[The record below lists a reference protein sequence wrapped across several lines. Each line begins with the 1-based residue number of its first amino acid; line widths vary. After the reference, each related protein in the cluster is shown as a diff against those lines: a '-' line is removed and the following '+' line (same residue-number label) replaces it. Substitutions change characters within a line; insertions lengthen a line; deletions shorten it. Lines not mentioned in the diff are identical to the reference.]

1 MKKFYTFKQF
11 YPTFRIEARKFMKT
25 ERFLICRNYSVLTA
39 IVLLLFATI
48 TQRVSAQSLTNDLVS
63 HWPLDVIQGTKTPD
77 VVSGYDMNLNNLTA
91 ADLVAGYASNCF
103 SFANARQTLLS
114 RVHAAGDNLPINKH
128 PALTIVLW
136 INATGSGQ
144 TDLRFF
150 SEGNT
155 TNSNPLFNLGTH
167 STASDNSVDVFFRQ
181 AGWTEVTHI
190 RTTGQPLDG
199 TWHHF
204 AFVQQAD
211 GSRTIYIDGAA
222 DPLAIPAK
230 QAGNWSVND
239 TTIGGILRASPSHW
253 ITGLIDEVAV
263 WKRAL
268 SEEEIN
274 DVRANGVPSIGGPAL
289 PLEIKS
295 FTADFGT
302 VAQGDRVAL
311 RWDASKD
318 ATLSISP
325 GIGDVTGSSQF
336 GVGSIET
343 VVSQNTTYT
352 LTATRGAESLTAQ
365 ASVRVLSGVAPN
377 WRLVENFEFPPQ
389 GSWLNPEGI
398 FTRVNTGTNHV
409 LGYSSGDDLAA
420 VRLNSLTVRE
430 GQSATLFFRV
440 HVADP
445 SSTIGTTIGLTERPI
460 RFNDDFNANIGPYIR
475 FDRAGT
481 VNVTVSAR
489 NGVNGAYNPVADA
502 IEPGKIYNV
511 WIDAENRPFD
521 VVGGVQN
528 GGDRYSVHIAEE
540 GAVGRT
546 TLFTDY
552 LADRD
557 AVVIDPALGAPG
569 TNLIYVALCSFD
581 GGQGVNQVL
590 FDDIFLSAN
599 GFNST
604 VPVPAGSFR
613 IPIRMTNAM
622 FDAASNFS
630 ITWNAIAGK
639 TYTIRVKQ
647 TLDGPWIP
655 VESGY
660 PSGGATG
667 PTVTY
672 LDNSASF
679 AAQGFYQIVEDQ

>member
-1 MKKFYTFKQF
+1 
-11 YPTFRIEARKFMKT
+11 MKT
-25 ERFLICRNYSVLTA
+25 QLLLHCRNWSVLTA
-39 IVLLLFATI
+39 TLLLVAASAEN
-48 TQRVSAQSLTNDLVS
+48 VSGQSLTNDLVS
-63 HWPLDVIQGTKTPD
+63 HWPLDVVQGTKTPD

-91 ADLVAGYASNCF
+91 ADLVVGYASNCF

-114 RVHAAGDNLPINKH
+114 RVHAPTDNLPINKH

-190 RTTGQPLDG
+190 RTTAQPLDG

-204 AFVQQAD
+204 AFVQQDD
-211 GSRTIYIDGAA
+211 GSRTIYVDGVA

-230 QAGNWSVND
+230 AAGAWSVND

-268 SEEEIN
+268 SETEIN
-274 DVRANGVPSIGGPAL
+274 DVRVNGVPRIGGPAL

-295 FTADFGT
+295 FAADFGT

-325 GIGDVTGSSQF
+325 GIGDVTGSSLF

-343 VVSQNTTYT
+343 TVSQNTTYT

-365 ASVRVLSGVAPN
+365 ASVRVLTGVAPN

-389 GSWLNPEGI
+389 ASWLNPEGV
-398 FTRVNTGTNHV
+398 FTRVNTGTNFV
-409 LGYSSGDDLAA
+409 LGYSGGDDLAA
-420 VRLNSLTVRE
+420 IRLNSLAVRE

-440 HVADP
+440 NVADP
-445 SSTIGTTIGLTERPI
+445 ASTLGTTVGLTERPI
-460 RFNDDFNANIGPYIR
+460 RFNDDFDANIGPYVR
-475 FDRAGT
+475 VDRTAGT
-481 VNVTVSAR
+481 ANVTVSAR
-489 NGVNGAYNPVADA
+489 NGVGGAYNPMPEA
-502 IEPGKIYNV
+502 IEPGKVYNV

-528 GGDRYSVHIAEE
+528 GGDHYSVHIAEE

-546 TLFTDY
+546 TLFADY
-552 LADRD
+552 VADRN
-557 AVVIDPALGAPG
+557 AVNIDPALGAPL
-569 TNLIYVALCSFD
+569 TNLIYVFLCSFD
-581 GGQGVNQVL
+581 AGQGVNQVL
-590 FDDIFLSAN
+590 FDDFYLSAS

-604 VPVPAGSFR
+604 VPVPAKSFR
-613 IPIRMTNAM
+613 IPIRVTNAM
-622 FDAASNFS
+622 FDTASNFS
-630 ITWNAIAGK
+630 VTWNAIVGK
-639 TYTIRVKQ
+639 TYTINMK
-647 TLDGPWIP
+647 LSLNDLWIP
-655 VESGY
+655 VETGY
-660 PSGGATG
+660 PTGGATG
-667 PTVTY
+667 ATVTY
-672 LDNSASF
+672 LDTG
-679 AAQGFYQIVEDQ
+679 AAFQQQAFYQIVEE

>member
-1 MKKFYTFKQF
+1 M
-11 YPTFRIEARKFMKT
+11 
-25 ERFLICRNYSVLTA
+25 ERA
-39 IVLLLFATI
+39 
-48 TQRVSAQSLTNDLVS
+48 QGQSLTNDLVS

-77 VVSGYDMNLNNLTA
+77 VVSGYDMNLHNLTG
-91 ADLVAGYASNCF
+91 ADLVVGYASNCF
-103 SFANARQTLLS
+103 SFSNARQTLLS
-114 RVHAAGDNLPINKH
+114 RVHSPGDNLPINKH

-136 INATGSGQ
+136 INATGTGQ

-167 STASDNSVDVFFRQ
+167 STATDNSVDLFFRQ
-181 AGWTEVTHI
+181 AGWTEVNHI

-204 AFVQQAD
+204 AFVQQED
-211 GSRTIYIDGAA
+211 GSRTIYFDGVA

-230 QAGNWSVND
+230 QAGAWSVND

-268 SEEEIN
+268 SEAEIN
-274 DVRANGVPSIGGPAL
+274 DVRVNGVPSIGGPAL

-325 GIGDVTGSSQF
+325 GIGDVTASSQF

-352 LTATRGAESLTAQ
+352 LTATRGATSLTAQ
-365 ASVRVLSGVAPN
+365 VSVVVQTGVAPN
-377 WRLVENFEFPPQ
+377 WRWVENFELPPQ
-389 GSWLNPEGI
+389 GSWLNPEGV
-398 FTRVNTGTNHV
+398 FTRLNTGTNHV

-420 VRLNSLTVRE
+420 IRLNSLAVRE

-440 HVADP
+440 YVADAA
-445 SSTIGTTIGLTERPI
+445 STIGTTLGLTERPI
-460 RFNDDFNANIGPYIR
+460 RFNDDFNGNIGPYIR
-475 FDRAGT
+475 FDRAAGT
-481 VNVTVSAR
+481 ANVTVSAR
-489 NGVNGAYNPVADA
+489 NGVNGAYNPVPDA
-502 IEPGKIYNV
+502 IEPGTVYNV

-540 GAVGRT
+540 GAPSRT

-552 LADRD
+552 VADRD

-581 GGQGVNQVL
+581 AGQGVNQVL
-590 FDDIFLSAN
+590 FDDFYLSAN

-604 VPVPAGSFR
+604 VPVPAKSFR

-622 FDAASNFS
+622 FDTASNFS

-639 TYTIRVKQ
+639 TYTINVK
-647 TLDGPWIP
+647 LSLNDPWVP
-655 VESGY
+655 VETGY
-660 PSGGATG
+660 PAGGATG
-667 PTVTY
+667 ATVTY
-672 LDNSASF
+672 LDTG
-679 AAQGFYQIVEDQ
+679 AAFQPQAFYQIVEE

>member
-1 MKKFYTFKQF
+1 
-11 YPTFRIEARKFMKT
+11 MKT
-25 ERFLICRNYSVLTA
+25 QLLFHCRNWSALTA
-39 IVLLLFATI
+39 TAVLLI
-48 TQRVSAQSLTNDLVS
+48 TAGVERSPGQSLTNDLVS
-63 HWPLDVIQGTKTPD
+63 HWPLDVVQGTKTPD
-77 VVSGYDMNLNNLTA
+77 VVSGYDMNLNNLSA
-91 ADLVAGYASNCF
+91 ADLVVGYASNCF
-103 SFANARQTLLS
+103 SFSNARQTLLS
-114 RVHAAGDNLPINKH
+114 RVHAPGDNLPINKH

-136 INATGSGQ
+136 INATGTGQ

-181 AGWTEVTHI
+181 AGWTDVNHI
-190 RTTGQPLDG
+190 RTTAQPLDG

-211 GSRTIYIDGAA
+211 GSRMIYIDGVA
-222 DPLAIPAK
+222 DLLAIPAK
-230 QAGNWSVND
+230 AAGTWSVND

-302 VAQGDRVAL
+302 VVQGDRVTL

-325 GIGDVTGSSQF
+325 GVGDMTGSSQF

-343 VVSQNTTYT
+343 TVNQNTTYT
-352 LTATRGAESLTAQ
+352 LRATRGAESLTAQ
-365 ASVRVLSGVAPN
+365 VSVGVLTGVAPN
-377 WRLVENFEFPPQ
+377 WRLVENFELPPQ
-389 GSWLNPEGI
+389 GSWLNPEGV
-398 FTRVNTGTNHV
+398 FTRLNTGTNHV
-409 LGYSSGDDLAA
+409 LGYSNGDDLAA
-420 VRLNSLTVRE
+420 IRLNSLTLRE
-430 GQSATLFFRV
+430 GQRATMFFRV
-440 HVADP
+440 NVADP
-445 SSTIGTTIGLTERPI
+445 ASTIGTTVGLTERPI
-460 RFNDDFNANIGPYIR
+460 RFNDDFDANIGPYIR
-475 FDRAGT
+475 FDRTAGN
-481 VNVTVSAR
+481 VNAAVSAR
-489 NGVNGAYNPVADA
+489 NGVGGAYNPVADA
-502 IEPGKIYNV
+502 IEPGKVYNV
-511 WIDAENRPFD
+511 WIDAENRSFD

-528 GGDRYSVHIAEE
+528 GGDHYSVHLAEE

-552 LADRD
+552 VADRN
-557 AVVIDPALGAPG
+557 AVNIDPALGAPG
-569 TNLIYVALCSFD
+569 TNLIYIFLCSFD
-581 GGQGVNQVL
+581 ANQGVNQVL
-590 FDDIFLSAN
+590 FDDFYLSSG

-604 VPVPAGSFR
+604 VPVPAKSFR
-613 IPIRMTNAM
+613 IPIRISNAM
-622 FDAASNFS
+622 FDANSNFS

-639 TYTIRVKQ
+639 TYTINMKQ
-647 TLDGPWIP
+647 TLDGPWIL
-655 VESGY
+655 VEPGY
-660 PSGGATG
+660 PAGGATG
-667 PTVTY
+667 ATVTY

-679 AAQGFYQIVEDQ
+679 AAQGFYQIVEE

>member
-1 MKKFYTFKQF
+1 M
-11 YPTFRIEARKFMKT
+11 
-25 ERFLICRNYSVLTA
+25 
-39 IVLLLFATI
+39 ATI
-48 TQRVSAQSLTNDLVS
+48 TERASGQSLTNDLVS
-63 HWPLDVIQGTKTPD
+63 HWPLDAIQGTKTPD

-91 ADLVAGYASNCF
+91 ADLVVGYASNCF
-103 SFANARQTLLS
+103 SFSNARQTLLS
-114 RVHAAGDNLPINKH
+114 RVHTAGDNLPINKH

-136 INATGSGQ
+136 INATGTGQ

-167 STASDNSVDVFFRQ
+167 STATDNSVDVFFRQ
-181 AGWTEVTHI
+181 AGWAEVTHI

-211 GSRTIYIDGAA
+211 GSRTIYIDGVA

-230 QAGNWSVND
+230 PEGTWSVND

-268 SEEEIN
+268 TEAEIN
-274 DVRANGVPSIGGPAL
+274 DVRVNGVPSIGGPAL

-343 VVSQNTTYT
+343 TVNQNTTYT

-365 ASVRVLSGVAPN
+365 VSVGVLTGVAPN
-377 WRLVENFEFPPQ
+377 WRLVENFESPPQ
-389 GSWLNPEGI
+389 GSWLNPEGV
-398 FTRVNTGTNHV
+398 FTRLNTGTNHV

-420 VRLNSLTVRE
+420 IRLNSLTVRE

-440 HVADP
+440 YVADAA
-445 SSTIGTTIGLTERPI
+445 STIGTTLGLTERPI

-475 FDRAGT
+475 FDRAAGT
-481 VNVTVSAR
+481 ANVTVSAR
-489 NGVNGAYNPVADA
+489 NGVNGAYNPMPDA
-502 IEPGKIYNV
+502 IEPGKVYNM

-546 TLFTDY
+546 TLFADY
-552 LADRD
+552 VADRD
-557 AVVIDPALGAPG
+557 AVNIDPALGAPG

-581 GGQGVNQVL
+581 AGQGVNQVL
-590 FDDIFLSAN
+590 FDDIFLSSS

-604 VPVPAGSFR
+604 VPVPAKSFR

-622 FDAASNFS
+622 FDLASNFS
-630 ITWNAIAGK
+630 ITWNAVAGK
-639 TYTIRVKQ
+639 TYTVNVK
-647 TLDGPWIP
+647 LSLNDPWIP
-655 VESGY
+655 IETGY
-660 PSGGATG
+660 PAGGATG
-667 PTVTY
+667 ATVTY
-672 LDNSASF
+672 LDTG
-679 AAQGFYQIVEDQ
+679 AAFQPQAFYQIVEE

>member
-1 MKKFYTFKQF
+1 
-11 YPTFRIEARKFMKT
+11 MKT
-25 ERFLICRNYSVLTA
+25 KRFLIYRNCSVLTA
-39 IVLLLFATI
+39 TALLLLM
-48 TQRVSAQSLTNDLVS
+48 VSTTERASGQSLTNDLVS

-91 ADLVAGYASNCF
+91 ADLVAGYSSNCF
-103 SFANARQTLLS
+103 TFSNARQTLLS
-114 RVHAAGDNLPINKH
+114 RVHAPADNLPINKH

-136 INATGSGQ
+136 INVTGQGQ

-167 STASDNSVDVFFRQ
+167 STASDNSVDVFLRQ
-181 AGWTEVTHI
+181 TGWPEVTHI
-190 RTTGQPLDG
+190 RTSAQPLDG

-204 AFVQQAD
+204 AFVQLDD
-211 GSRTIYIDGAA
+211 GSRTIYIDGVA

-230 QAGNWSVND
+230 PAGTWSVND

-274 DVRANGVPSIGGPAL
+274 DVRVNGVPSIGGPAL

-343 VVSQNTTYT
+343 VVNQNTTYT

-365 ASVRVLSGVAPN
+365 VPVRILSGVAPN

-389 GSWLNPEGI
+389 GSWLNPEGV
-398 FTRVNTGTNHV
+398 FTRVDTGTNHV

-440 HVADP
+440 HVADAA
-445 SSTIGTTIGLTERPI
+445 STIGTTIGLTERPI
-460 RFNDDFNANIGPYIR
+460 RFNDDFNGNIGPYIR
-475 FDRAGT
+475 FDRAAGT
-481 VNVTVSAR
+481 PNVTVSAR
-489 NGVNGAYNPVADA
+489 NGVNGAYNPVPDA
-502 IEPGKIYNV
+502 IEPGKVYNI
-511 WIDAENRPFD
+511 WIDAENRSFD

-528 GGDRYSVHIAEE
+528 GGDHYSVHIAEE
-540 GAVGRT
+540 GAASRT
-546 TLFTDY
+546 TLFADY
-552 LADRD
+552 VADRD

-581 GGQGVNQVL
+581 GGQGINQVL

-604 VPVPAGSFR
+604 VPVPAKSFR
-613 IPIRMTNAM
+613 IPIRVTNAM
-622 FDAASNFS
+622 FDLASNFS

-639 TYTIRVKQ
+639 TYTVKVKFSLNDQ
-647 TLDGPWIP
+647 WIP
-655 VESGY
+655 IETGY
-660 PSGGATG
+660 PIGGATG
-667 PTVTY
+667 ATVTY
-672 LDNSASF
+672 SDTG
-679 AAQGFYQIVEDQ
+679 AAFNAQAFYQIAEE

>member
-1 MKKFYTFKQF
+1 
-11 YPTFRIEARKFMKT
+11 MKT
-25 ERFLICRNYSVLTA
+25 QLLLHCRTWFVLTA
-39 IVLLLFATI
+39 TLLLIAAT
-48 TQRVSAQSLTNDLVS
+48 TERVSGQSLTNDLVS
-63 HWPLDVIQGTKTPD
+63 HWPLDVVQGTKTPD
-77 VVSGYDMNLNNLTA
+77 VVSGYDMNLHNLTA
-91 ADLVAGYASNCF
+91 ADLVVGYASNCF

-114 RVHAAGDNLPINKH
+114 RVHAPTDNLPINKH

-136 INATGSGQ
+136 INATGMGQ

-181 AGWTEVTHI
+181 AGWTDVNHI
-190 RTTGQPLDG
+190 RTTAQPLDG

-204 AFVQQAD
+204 AFVQQDD
-211 GSRTIYIDGAA
+211 GSRTIYIDGVA

-230 QAGNWSVND
+230 AAGAWSVND

-268 SEEEIN
+268 SEAEIN
-274 DVRANGVPSIGGPAL
+274 DVRVNGVPSIGGPAL

-302 VAQGDRVAL
+302 VAQGDRVTL

-336 GVGSIET
+336 GVGSIEAT
-343 VVSQNTTYT
+343 VNQNTTYT
-352 LTATRGAESLTAQ
+352 LTATRGAESLTTQ
-365 ASVRVLSGVAPN
+365 VSVRVLTGVAPN

-389 GSWLNPEGI
+389 GSWLNPEGV
-398 FTRVNTGTNHV
+398 FTRVDTGTNHV

-420 VRLNSLTVRE
+420 VRLTSLAVRE

-440 HVADP
+440 HVADAA
-445 SSTIGTTIGLTERPI
+445 STIGTTLGLTERPI
-460 RFNDDFNANIGPYIR
+460 RFNDDFNGNIGPYIR
-475 FDRAGT
+475 FDRTAGT
-481 VNVTVSAR
+481 ANVTVSAR
-489 NGVNGAYNPVADA
+489 NGVNGAYNPVPDA
-502 IEPGKIYNV
+502 IEPGKVYNV

-528 GGDRYSVHIAEE
+528 GGDHYSVHIAEE

-552 LADRD
+552 VADRD
-557 AVVIDPALGAPG
+557 AVNIDPALGAPG
-569 TNLIYVALCSFD
+569 TNLIYVFLCSFD

-590 FDDIFLSAN
+590 FDDIFLSSS

-604 VPVPAGSFR
+604 VPVPAKSFR

-622 FDAASNFS
+622 FDTASNFS
-630 ITWNAIAGK
+630 LTWNAIAGK
-639 TYTIRVKQ
+639 TYTINVKLS
-647 TLDGPWIP
+647 LDGPWIP
-655 VESGY
+655 IEGGY
-660 PSGGATG
+660 PAGGATG
-667 PTVTY
+667 ATVTY
-672 LDNSASF
+672 LDTG
-679 AAQGFYQIVEDQ
+679 AAFQPQAFYQIVEE

>member
-1 MKKFYTFKQF
+1 
-11 YPTFRIEARKFMKT
+11 MKT
-25 ERFLICRNYSVLTA
+25 N
-39 IVLLLFATI
+39 LLLSPHCFVLVAI
-48 TQRVSAQSLTNDLVS
+48 LLPASMERAQGQSLTNDLVS

-77 VVSGYDMNLNNLTA
+77 VVSGYDMNLHNLTG
-91 ADLVAGYASNCF
+91 ADLVVGYASNCF
-103 SFANARQTLLS
+103 SFSNARQTLLS
-114 RVHAAGDNLPINKH
+114 RVHSPGDNLPINKH

-136 INATGSGQ
+136 INATGTGQ

-167 STASDNSVDVFFRQ
+167 STATDNSVDLFFRQ
-181 AGWTEVTHI
+181 AGWTEVNHI

-204 AFVQQAD
+204 AFVQQED
-211 GSRTIYIDGAA
+211 GSRTIYFDGVA

-230 QAGNWSVND
+230 QAGAWSVND

-268 SEEEIN
+268 SEAEIN
-274 DVRANGVPSIGGPAL
+274 DVRVNGVPSIGGPAL

-325 GIGDVTGSSQF
+325 GIGDVTASSQF

-352 LTATRGAESLTAQ
+352 LTATRGATSLTAQ
-365 ASVRVLSGVAPN
+365 VSVVVQTGVAPN
-377 WRLVENFEFPPQ
+377 WRWVENFELPPQ
-389 GSWLNPEGI
+389 GSWLNPEGV
-398 FTRVNTGTNHV
+398 FTRLNTGTNHV

-420 VRLNSLTVRE
+420 IRLNSLAVRE

-440 HVADP
+440 YVADAA
-445 SSTIGTTIGLTERPI
+445 STIGTTLGLTERPI
-460 RFNDDFNANIGPYIR
+460 RFNDDFNGNIGPYIR
-475 FDRAGT
+475 FDRAAGT
-481 VNVTVSAR
+481 ANVTVSAR
-489 NGVNGAYNPVADA
+489 NGVNGAYNPVPDA
-502 IEPGKIYNV
+502 IEPGTVYNV

-540 GAVGRT
+540 GAPSRT

-552 LADRD
+552 VADRD

-581 GGQGVNQVL
+581 AGQGVNQVL
-590 FDDIFLSAN
+590 FDDFYLSAN

-604 VPVPAGSFR
+604 VPVPAKSFR

-622 FDAASNFS
+622 FDTASNFS

-639 TYTIRVKQ
+639 TYTINVK
-647 TLDGPWIP
+647 LSLNDPWVP
-655 VESGY
+655 VETGY
-660 PSGGATG
+660 PAGGATG
-667 PTVTY
+667 ATVTY
-672 LDNSASF
+672 LDTG
-679 AAQGFYQIVEDQ
+679 AAFQPQAFYQIVEE